1 MDDFELDREKNKYL
15 IPNIARALKII
26 EYLARK
32 KKEASITEISDDFS
46 YPKNS
51 VFRILN
57 TLEYYGYVE
66 ESQRKYKATPRLLYL
81 GYAGMRNNGLTENSI
96 DVMHAIRDEIN
107 ETVMLGTLMGNEI
120 VIIEQLMSF
129 HFIKF
134 STEIGH
140 RVKVHTSAPGK
151 AIVAYLPEKEMQELI
166 SHLTFTRYTGQTIPS
181 KNDMLGELE
190 LVRKNG
196 YAVDNGEE
204 APDVHCVGAP
214 ILDYRGYPIAAV
226 WVSGP
231 ASRFVDDMHEKIG
244 ERIKDYAL
252 QISRRFGYDPG
263 GADKKTLK
271 AKVL

>member
-26 EYLARK
+26 EYLARE
-32 KKEASITEISDDFS
+32 KKEASITEISDDFN

-57 TLEYYGYVE
+57 TLQYYGYVE
-66 ESQRKYKATPRLLYL
+66 EQQRKYKATPRLLYL
-81 GYAGMRNNGLTENSI
+81 GYAGMRNNGITENSI

-129 HFIKF
+129 QFIKF

-140 RVKVHTSAPGK
+140 RVNVHTSAPGK
-151 AIVAYLPEKEMQELI
+151 AIAAYLPDIEMKELI

-181 KNDMLGELE
+181 QNEMVKELE
-190 LVRKNG
+190 WVREHG
-196 YAVDNGEE
+196 YAIDNAEE
-204 APDVHCVGAP
+204 VSEVHCVGAP
-214 ILDYRGYPIAAV
+214 IFDYRNYPIAAV

-231 ASRFVDDMHEKIG
+231 AFRFGGNRHEEVG
-244 ERIKDYAL
+244 HRIRDYAM

-263 GADKKTLK
+263 L
-271 AKVL
+271 